1 MEFKVILGYLV
12 LANKSRLWVEEEV
25 WRMEIYLSL
34 GVLALGAL
42 SLLAVTSLPSIANS
56 LNWKEFSFVQSTL
69 GFVALMLATLH
80 TLTYGWTRA
89 FEENHYKFYLPPT
102 FTLTLLLPCV
112 VILAKALFLLPCLSR
127 RLTRI
132 RRGWEKDRAVKFM
145 LTADHTQGEKTS
157 HV

>member
-1 MEFKVILGYLV
+1 MAKLEV

-145 LTADHTQGEKTS
+145 LPADHTQGEKTS